1 MCMKKQDA
9 INLFGGK
16 AINLANAV
24 GKGKSAISQ
33 WPEILDEDKKNIV
46 IGVAVRKGI
55 SVPQELLR

>member
-1 MCMKKQDA
+1 MKKQDA

-16 AINLANAV
+16 SINLANAV

-55 SVPQELLR
+55 NVPKELLL